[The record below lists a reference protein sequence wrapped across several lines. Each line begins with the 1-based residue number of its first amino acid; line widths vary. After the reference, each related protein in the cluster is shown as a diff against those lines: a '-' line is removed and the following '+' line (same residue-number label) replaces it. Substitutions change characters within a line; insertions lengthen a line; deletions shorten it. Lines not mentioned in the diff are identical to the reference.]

1 MSKSLTL
8 EQKAI
13 VLHESGHALVKAVPG
28 SGKTTTLVKRVERLV
43 KTGVD
48 PNAILILM
56 YNKSAQSSFVDKLKT
71 TLKSSRIPEVRTF
84 HSLALD
90 LVTSHERQHHL
101 DSKAL
106 LGSSDHRY
114 DELVKQAYREGF
126 SHEADYISPSDIEE
140 LQLFIDRCRAEAITP
155 GDAAMDPVLKDT
167 GPNYIRAYS
176 RYCELLEE
184 SGLRTF
190 DDCLIEAN
198 SLLQSNPD
206 LRACHAHIIVDEYQD
221 VNLIQHTMVRLLTK
235 SHTSVMG
242 VGDLN
247 QAIYSWRGARPDFIG
262 GLFEKHFRNTRVF
275 HLSCTFRFGHEVSLI
290 ANSVIRRNS
299 TKLDHLCISHP
310 STPRSEVSVH
320 SDSCLSKVL
329 ADLPIGRGSQ
339 AILSRTNAHLAE
351 AEIALR
357 LCNLPYRYLKGN
369 SRLHTRAEIGLLVV
383 GFLLCVQGDLKSL
396 EWHPHKQSFL
406 FNFLRH
412 SGFSWK
418 TGQQKAA
425 IKALMAPRADLLTV
439 LGEIFSGSTSQINR
453 SDRLAALRRQ
463 DSEHTRA
470 IDVLRRLQSSGFIEN
485 LGATGVKRGQANDQ
499 KRGLVRI
506 EELLESSNID
516 ADTFLNLILH
526 PSPATREQEPF
537 VLSTIH
543 TAKGLE
549 WDSVVLIGLHDEE
562 FPAGQPDGNSAPHPA
577 EHSGSDDGLEEERR
591 LFYVGI
597 TRSKRQLHLVV
608 PVDPGLNLWLTK
620 GWDTTPKRTPVATR
634 FLYEAGLTACGL
646 TALAIYRDKLREQKH
661 TFNKLHQ
668 WYLDSLKK
676 LKM

>member
-1 MSKSLTL
+1 MSKSLTP
-8 EQKAI
+8 EQKTIA
-13 VLHESGHALVKAVPG
+13 LHESGHALVKAVPG
-28 SGKTTTLVKRVERLV
+28 SGKTTTLIKRVERLV

-48 PNAILILM
+48 PGAILILM

-71 TLKSSRIPEVRTF
+71 TLKSNRLPEVRTF
-84 HSLALD
+84 HSFALD
-90 LVTSHERQHHL
+90 LVTSHERNQHL
-101 DSKAL
+101 SSKTL
-106 LGSSDHRY
+106 LGPDHPGY

-126 SHEADYISPSDIEE
+126 SHEADYINPSDIEE
-140 LQLFIDRCRAEAITP
+140 LQLFIDRCRAEAVTP
-155 GDAAMDPVLKDT
+155 GDAALDPVLKDT
-167 GPNYIRAYS
+167 EPNYIRTYS

-184 SGLRTF
+184 NGLRTF

-198 SLLQSNPD
+198 RLLQSNPD
-206 LRACHAHIIVDEYQD
+206 LRAYYAHIIVDEYQD

-235 SHTSVMG
+235 PHTSVMA

-275 HLSCTFRFGHEVSLI
+275 YLSCTFRFGHEVSLI

-310 STPRSEVSVH
+310 STPKSEVTVH

-329 ADLPIGRGSQ
+329 ASLPTGSDSQ
-339 AILSRTNAHLAE
+339 AILARTNAHLAE

-357 LCNLPYRYLKGN
+357 LCDLPYRYLKGN
-369 SRLHTRAEIGLLVV
+369 SKLHTRAEIGLLVV
-383 GFLLCVQGDLKSL
+383 GFLLCVQGDLQSL
-396 EWHPHKQSFL
+396 ERHPHKQAFI

-425 IKALMAPRADLLTV
+425 IKALMAPRADLWAV
-439 LGEIFSGSTSQINR
+439 LGEIFSDSTSQISR
-453 SDRLAALRRQ
+453 LERLAALRRQ

-470 IDVLRRLQSSGFIEN
+470 VDVLRHLQSSGFIEN
-485 LGATGVKRGQANDQ
+485 LGTASVKRGQANDQ
-499 KRGLVRI
+499 KRGVVRI

-526 PSPATREQEPF
+526 PSTASRGQEPF

-543 TAKGLE
+543 TSKGLE

-562 FPAGQPDGNSAPHPA
+562 FPAGQHDGNIAPHPA
-577 EHSGSDDGLEEERR
+577 QLSGNDDELEEERR

-597 TRSKRQLHLVV
+597 TRSKHQLHLVV
-608 PVDPGLNLWLTK
+608 PVDPRLNLWLTK
-620 GWDTTPKRTPVATR
+620 GWDATPKRTAIATR
-634 FLYEAGLTACGL
+634 FVYEAGLSACGL
-646 TALAIYRDKLREQKH
+646 TAVAIYRGKVREQNRS
-661 TFNKLHQ
+661 FNKLHRK
-668 WYLDSLKK
+668 YLDSLEG
-676 LKM
+676 LRV